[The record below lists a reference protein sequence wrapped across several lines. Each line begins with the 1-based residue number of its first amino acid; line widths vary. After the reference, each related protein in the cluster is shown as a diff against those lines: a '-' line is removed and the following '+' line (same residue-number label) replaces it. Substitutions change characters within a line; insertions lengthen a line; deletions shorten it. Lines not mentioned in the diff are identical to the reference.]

1 MPLLYVDM
9 LGMKARYHRG
19 GPRAALR
26 GYHLLGEL
34 VREGLEALPEGHA
47 VSGGVQSDAACLQF
61 ASVNDAITVGRKLF
75 SDTFRRSKR
84 SRLLWVRGV
93 IVDEGHPEAP
103 IETNRQLQDSTPDV
117 FVREFALPLVR
128 AIHAE
133 QSGFHGQR
141 LLIESKLVG
150 SELNR
155 ALRQKV
161 GNGHLTPTHRL
172 RYSRYPPPTGRFRD
186 VLWPVPDD
194 LDDWPFLCR
203 RMLDRLR
210 WANDG
215 GNPAFLHAS
224 ATHLLFEEINSIIH
238 SLTKSEGSN

>member
-1 MPLLYVDM
+1 MALLYVDM

-26 GYHLLGEL
+26 GYRLLGEL
-34 VREGLEALPEGHA
+34 VREGLEALPNGHA

-61 ASVNDAITVGRKLF
+61 ASAIDAVLVGRKLF
-75 SDTFRRSKR
+75 ADTLRRSNR

-93 IVDEGHPEAP
+93 IVDEGHPDAP
-103 IETNRQLQDSTPDV
+103 VETTKQLQHSTPDV

-150 SELNR
+150 QELDQ
-155 ALRQKV
+155 ALGQEIGSGR
-161 GNGHLTPTHRL
+161 LSPTHRL
-172 RYSRYPPPTGRFRD
+172 RYSRYPTPTGRFRD
-186 VLWPVPDD
+186 VLWPTPND
-194 LDDWPFLCR
+194 LDDWPFLYR

-215 GNPAFLHAS
+215 GNSAFLHAS

-238 SLTKSEGSN
+238 GLTKTDP

>member
-19 GPRAALR
+19 GPRAALN
-26 GYHLLGEL
+26 GYRLLGEL
-34 VREGLEALPEGHA
+34 IREGLEALPDGHA

-61 ASVNDAITVGRKLF
+61 ASAADAVAVGRKLF

-84 SRLLWVRGV
+84 SRLLWLRGV
-93 IVDEGHPEAP
+93 IVDEGHPNAP
-103 IETNRQLQDSTPDV
+103 IEANKPLQDSTPDV

-141 LLIESKLVG
+141 LLIEGKLAS
-150 SELNR
+150 SELNKS
-155 ALRQKV
+155 LRQKV
-161 GNGHLTPTHRL
+161 GSGHLSPTHRL
-172 RYSRYPPPTGRFRD
+172 RYSKYPSPTGRFRD
-186 VLWPVPDD
+186 VLWPVPED

-210 WANDG
+210 WASDG
-215 GNPAFLHAS
+215 GDPAFLHAS

-238 SLTKSEGSN
+238 GLTKTQPG